1 MKKFFEEFKTF
12 ITKGNVM
19 DMAIGVIIGGAFGA
33 ITSSPVSNV
42 ITPLLA
48 YIFGAPNTDALN
60 ITLRAAE
67 IDASGEVVKEA
78 LVLGLGTFVGAIV
91 NFLVIALV
99 LFSVI
104 KAINK
109 ARALAEARKKAEEEA
124 AAAEAE
130 PEEPKPTAEELL
142 GAILEE
148 IKAKKE

>member
-1 MKKFFEEFKTF
+1 MKKFFDEFKTF
-12 ITKGNVM
+12 ISKGNVM

-33 ITSSPVSNV
+33 ITTALVGKV

-48 YIFGAPNTDALN
+48 WAFGAPNTDALN

-67 IDASGEVVKEA
+67 TDAAGEVVKEA
-78 LVLGLGTFVGAIV
+78 LVLGLGDFVGAII

-109 ARALAEARKKAEEEA
+109 ARDLAEKAKKKEEEA
-124 AAAEAE
+124 AAPAE

-148 IKAKKE
+148 IKKK